1 MTGTLAEGR
10 SQVEEG
16 TPMFLEL
23 DAVSKS
29 FGGHRAVSGLSLGV
43 ERGELMCLLGSSGCG
58 KTTVLNMVGG
68 FLAPDEG
75 RILLDGADI
84 TRLGPEE
91 RPVATVFQS
100 YALFPHMDVEHNVAY
115 GLKFRGV
122 RGQAARGRV
131 ARYLELVGLEEYARA
146 RVQDLSGGQQQR
158 VALARCLVIEPKVC
172 LLDEPFCNLDAK
184 LRVRM
189 RGELKA
195 IQRATGT
202 TMLFVT
208 HDQEEALALG
218 DRMAVIHDGR
228 LQQVGAP
235 LEVFRSPANDFVRD
249 FLGVDEL
256 VWRDG
261 GLFKR
266 LA

>member
-1 MTGTLAEGR
+1 
-10 SQVEEG
+10 
-16 TPMFLEL
+16 MFLEL
-23 DAVSKS
+23 DGVSKS
-29 FGGHRAVSGLSLGV
+29 FGNRFAVRGLSLGV
-43 ERGELMCLLGSSGCG
+43 ERGELMCILGSSGCG

-75 RILLDGADI
+75 RIMLEGTDI
-84 TRLGPEE
+84 TRRSPEE
-91 RPVATVFQS
+91 RPIATVFQS
-100 YALFPHMDVEHNVAY
+100 YALFPHMDVAHNVGY
-115 GLKFRGV
+115 GLKFQGI
-122 RGQAARGRV
+122 RGQVAKERV
-131 ARYLELVGLEEYARA
+131 KRYLDLVGLGEFASA
-146 RVQDLSGGQQQR
+146 PVQGLSGGQQQR
-158 VALARCLVIEPKVC
+158 VALARCLAIEPKVC

-189 RGELKA
+189 RSELKD

-218 DRMAVIHDGR
+218 DRMAVIEGGR
-228 LQQVGAP
+228 LQQVGTP

-249 FLGVDEL
+249 FLGTDQL
-256 VWRDG
+256 VWREG
-261 GLFKR
+261 SLFKR

>member
-1 MTGTLAEGR
+1 
-10 SQVEEG
+10 
-16 TPMFLEL
+16 MFLEL
-23 DAVSKS
+23 DGVSKS
-29 FGGHRAVSGLSLGV
+29 FAGRPAVCELSLGV
-43 ERGELMCLLGSSGCG
+43 EQGELMCILGSSGCG

-84 TRLGPEE
+84 TSRGAEE

-100 YALFPHMDVEHNVAY
+100 YALFPHMDVAHNVGY
-115 GLKFRGV
+115 GLKFQGV
-122 RGQAARGRV
+122 RGQAAKERV
-131 ARYLELVGLEEYARA
+131 ERYLDLVGLGEYASA
-146 RVQDLSGGQQQR
+146 HVQELSGGQQQR
-158 VALARCLVIEPKVC
+158 VALARCLAIEPKVC

-189 RGELKA
+189 RSELKD

-218 DRMAVIHDGR
+218 DRMAVIDAGR

-235 LEVFRSPANDFVRD
+235 LEVFRNPANDFVRD
-249 FLGVDEL
+249 FLGTEQL
-256 VWRDG
+256 VWHEG
-261 GLFKR
+261 ELFKK

>member
-1 MTGTLAEGR
+1 
-10 SQVEEG
+10 
-16 TPMFLEL
+16 MFLEL
-23 DAVSKS
+23 DALTKT
-29 FGGHRAVSGLSLGV
+29 FGGRAVVNKLTLGV
-43 ERGELMCLLGSSGCG
+43 EQGELMCLLGSSGCG
-58 KTTVLNMVGG
+58 KTTILNMVGG
-68 FLAPDEG
+68 FFMPDGG

-84 TRLGPEE
+84 TRSAAED
-91 RPVATVFQS
+91 RPVSTVFQS
-100 YALFPHMDVEHNVAY
+100 YALFPHMDVAQNVGY
-115 GLKFRGV
+115 GLKFKGI
-122 RGQAARGRV
+122 RGQAAAERV
-131 ARYLELVGLEEYARA
+131 GRYLKLVGLEDYAHA
-146 RVQDLSGGQQQR
+146 KVQDLSGGQQQR

-189 RGELKA
+189 RSELKA
-195 IQRATGT
+195 IQRSTGT

-218 DRMAVIHDGR
+218 DRMAVIRDGC

-235 LEVFRSPANDFVRD
+235 LEVFRNPANDFVRE

-256 VWRDG
+256 VWQDG
-261 GLFKR
+261 HMYKR